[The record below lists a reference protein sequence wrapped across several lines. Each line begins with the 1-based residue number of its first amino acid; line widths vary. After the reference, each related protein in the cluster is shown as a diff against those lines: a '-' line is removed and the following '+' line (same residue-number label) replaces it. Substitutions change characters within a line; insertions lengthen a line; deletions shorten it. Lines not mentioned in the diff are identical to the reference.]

1 MIILKNRTT
10 VKSLI
15 IPLSVA
21 CISLSFTLVPIKN
34 EGVESTAAIS
44 AANHFIDSLNNT
56 RISITTEADNLYD
69 SLQLQ
74 HFGLSKNAV
83 EYAFKGYHK
92 LLKKGYISNPGI
104 ISICDFSLSSR
115 RKRLFVIDMK
125 NYKLVSN
132 TYVAH
137 GRRSGVEYARRFSN
151 RLNSHESSLGFYI
164 TKNAYYG
171 DHGLALKME
180 GLERGFN
187 DNAERRNIVV
197 HGSEYVGEDFIRSNR
212 FMGRSF
218 GCPAIPEAQVKPVID
233 VIKNGSCFFIYYPTK
248 KYTSKS
254 KILNG

>member
-10 VKSLI
+10 VRSLI
-15 IPLSVA
+15 IPVSIS
-21 CISLSFTLVPIKN
+21 CISLSFTLIPVQNGGN
-34 EGVESTAAIS
+34 EPALPTPASPKVVS
-44 AANHFIDSLNNT
+44 AANAG
-56 RISITTEADNLYD
+56 ISANASADIFYD
-69 SLQLQ
+69 SLHLQ
-74 HFGLSKNAV
+74 RLGLSKAAI
-83 EYAFKGYHK
+83 EYAFKGYNK

-115 RKRLFVIDMK
+115 RKRLFVIDLE
-125 NYKLVSN
+125 NYKLLSN

-137 GRRSGVEYARRFSN
+137 GRRSGAEYARRFSN

-164 TKNAYYG
+164 TKNTYYG

-197 HGSEYVGEDFIRSNR
+197 HGSEYVGEDFINSNR

-218 GCPAIPEAQVKPVID
+218 GCPAIPEEQVKPVID
-233 VIKNGSCFFIYYPTK
+233 IIKNGSCFFIYYPTK